1 MSGAKKTTLFV
12 PADVN
17 GSMLLVSI
25 DVALWLHKIDDYKIV
40 TIKCISNYNIFNL
53 FSLLLRLKN
62 IFSYL
67 TLIKIK
73 KLMKF
78 FNSKLKKEKISELAS
93 FVTGKIDHSSLII
106 DDLEIKFIRLK
117 SKNQF
122 SIVNFLT
129 LNYRVITDYLNY
141 FSKSALNSKAYLEY
155 QVNDI
160 YAGLHVL
167 SEALRSDYRSCGSI
181 FYCRIGILTALY
193 KLHSCITLYKNISLS
208 KESVSFMCDI
218 DSEYIYGFFARF
230 MSDRRVCYIEANNM
244 QKPYIKRYL
253 KEKYYSRLNIFDA
266 DNDSLVI
273 DRKKIS
279 QYYKERIDKPWKV
292 FRKKKENYSSNKEL
306 TNLKGTTVIIYLHSF
321 TDAQYMFG
329 YDGYH
334 DLMDWSLSTISIL
347 NSNEHIMK
355 IIVKPHPDSDSKYH
369 PGDTISNKY
378 LKSKIS
384 GFSKVQW
391 ADFHFDVNHIT
402 SKGLVI
408 GITHHGSV
416 AEELVFNK
424 IPVIASAYAPWG
436 GEYKFGYFWK
446 DVKEYQTLISGNSIT
461 KLEVTKT
468 HTDELN
474 RYAMDKYF
482 NKYSS
487 VYFNNYSTFIDMLE
501 IYGFNFNINDFSEN
515 MEKIKYL
522 LSQIDIETKQF
533 KKYITTRLQ
542 RINLL
547 IDHTKTND
555 IKNK

>member
-1 MSGAKKTTLFV
+1 MIKKTTLFV
-12 PADVN
+12 PADLN
-17 GSMLLVSI
+17 GYMLLLSI
-25 DVALWLHKIDDYKIV
+25 DVALWLHKIDDYKLV

-62 IFSYL
+62 FFSYL
-67 TLIKIK
+67 TLIKFK
-73 KLMKF
+73 KLTKF
-78 FNSKLKKEKISELAS
+78 LNFKLKKEKISELAS
-93 FVTGKIDHSSLII
+93 FATGKIDHSRLVI
-106 DDLEIKFIRLK
+106 DDLEIKLIRLK

-122 SIVNFLT
+122 SIVNFLN
-129 LNYRVITDYLNY
+129 LSYRIITDYLNY

-155 QVNDI
+155 QVNGV

-167 SEALRSDYRSCGSI
+167 SEALRSDYRSYGSI

-193 KLHSCITLYKNISLS
+193 KLHSCIKLYKNISLS
-208 KESVSFMCDI
+208 KESVSFMCGI

-230 MSDRRVCYIEANNM
+230 MCDRGVIHIETNNM
-244 QKPYIKRYL
+244 QKPYIKRYF
-253 KEKYYSRLNIFDA
+253 KEKYYSRLNIFNL

-273 DRKKIS
+273 DKKKIS

-292 FRKKKENYSSNKEL
+292 FKQKKENYSSNKEL
-306 TNLKGTTVIIYLHSF
+306 TNLKGTTVILYLHSF
-321 TDAQYMFG
+321 TDAQYVYG

-334 DLMDWSLSTISIL
+334 DLMDWCLNTISIL
-347 NSNEHIMK
+347 NSNEYIK
-355 IIVKPHPDSDSKYH
+355 KVIVKTHPDSSSIYH

-402 SKGLVI
+402 STDLVI
-408 GITHHGSV
+408 GITHHGRV

-424 IPVIASAYAPWG
+424 IPVIASSFGPWG
-436 GEYKFGYFWK
+436 KEYKFGYFWK
-446 DVKEYQTLISGNSIT
+446 DVSEYKMLISGNLIT

-468 HTDELN
+468 QTDELN
-474 RYAMDKYF
+474 RYAMHLYF

-501 IYGFNFNINDFSEN
+501 IYRVNYENNDFSEN
-515 MEKIKYL
+515 MDQIIYL
-522 LSQIDIETKQF
+522 ISQIDDEEKLF

-547 IDHTKTND
+547 IDRSKTND